1 MLRLVGGMLLAAFGA
16 NAIALAVAVAAI
28 ATSARARAQWNAPAV
43 VPVEISATQRGA
55 YIQLSGPNGE
65 IPCGERCV
73 LQLPQG
79 EYRVVVRDRE
89 GYLSAQKLSP
99 LLPRRIIVSPA
110 NHGDK
115 VLGIGL
121 FAGGIAATAA
131 GTITLYFAM
140 LNNGFAGSRPCG
152 TECVPF
158 VGGVRGRYRPGRRP
172 RGRRGRDLPLADERA
187 RSHQHP
193 AAGRAALATGR
204 LAPDR
209 YCASTPA
216 AGRQSAG
223 LALAGRF

>member
-1 MLRLVGGMLLAAFGA
+1 MAASPRVS
-16 NAIALAVAVAAI
+16 IALAVAVAAI

-55 YIQLSGPNGE
+55 YIQLRGPNGE

-79 EYRVVVRDRE
+79 QYRVVVRDRE

-99 LLPRRIIVSPA
+99 LLPRRIVVSPA

-121 FAGGIAATAA
+121 FAGGIVAAAA

-140 LNNGFAGSRPCG
+140 LNDGFAGSRPCG
-152 TECVPF
+152 TECVPSWAGYAGGIGLG
-158 VGGVRGRYRPGRRP
+158 VGLAATAAGIFLWRTNEHAVIST
-172 RGRRGRDLPLADERA
+172 LP
-187 RSHQHP
+187 P
-193 AAGRAALATGR
+193 AAPGAPPSPPAAWPPTVLR
-204 LAPDR
+204 L
-209 YCASTPA
+209 TPA
-216 AGRQSAG
+216 AGPQWAG